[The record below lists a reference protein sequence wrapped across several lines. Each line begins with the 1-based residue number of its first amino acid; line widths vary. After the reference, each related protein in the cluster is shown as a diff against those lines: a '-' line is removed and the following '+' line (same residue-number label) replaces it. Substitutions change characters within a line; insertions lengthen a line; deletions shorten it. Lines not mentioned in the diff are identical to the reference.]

1 MEYKF
6 ILICAIGR
14 CGSTSLQRIINTI
27 PNSNITGENNGSIN
41 NLLTCYE
48 NLKETIKFTPK
59 KNNIFLTNEECEKI
73 KQKPCWYNSFDINI
87 VKSNIQ
93 NTIISI
99 LDNKKYNKILG
110 FKEIR
115 YFNNFHLLNTFIELF
130 PNTKIICMYRED
142 IEKLSISGWW
152 INNSNSKKYLTE
164 YTEQMKKYCIDK
176 NNCYLFTFE
185 KMFILEEIKKLFLFL
200 EESFDEQK
208 YNQIILNKL
217 E

>member
-14 CGSTSLQRIINTI
+14 CGSTTLQRIINTI
-27 PNSNITGENNGSIN
+27 PDSNITGENNGSIN
-41 NLLTCYE
+41 NLLSSYE
-48 NLKETIKFTPK
+48 NIKETFKLTPK
-59 KNNIFLTNEECEKI
+59 KKNIFLTNEECEQT
-73 KQKPCWYNSFDINI
+73 KQKPCWYNCFDINI

-99 LDNKKYNKILG
+99 IDNKNNNKILG

-115 YFNNFHLLNTFIELF
+115 YFNNFHLLDTFIELF
-130 PNTKIICMYRED
+130 PNTKIICLYRED

-152 INNSNSKKYLTE
+152 INNPNSKEYLIK
-164 YTEQMKKYCIDK
+164 YTEQMKKYSTNK
-176 NNCYLFTFE
+176 NYCYLFTFE

-200 EESFDEQK
+200 EEPFNEKK
-208 YNQIILNKL
+208 YDQIILNKL